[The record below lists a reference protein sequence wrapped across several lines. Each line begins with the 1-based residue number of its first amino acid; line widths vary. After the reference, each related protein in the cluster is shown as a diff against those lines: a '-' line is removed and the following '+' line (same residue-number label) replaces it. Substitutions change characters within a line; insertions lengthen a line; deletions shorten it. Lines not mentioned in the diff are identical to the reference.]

1 MESNLTKEDLARI
14 DKIEKYLLS
23 LNKAFYSTP
32 LFAIIPKFEPFIAP
46 IEQVE
51 EVEYKVMLSECGL
64 STTKG
69 RIYECYYQKGEDAYT
84 IIDDLGNRNRG
95 WDVGCFSHSKS
106 TREAYLSQQ
115 EQPKEEVKERWKPKF
130 GDRYYTIDLVG
141 TGIDIRQRMWAEKT
155 TDFNN
160 NELGNCFKTEQ
171 EAQSAANKIKALL
184 QTL

>member
-115 EQPKEEVKERWKPKF
+115 EQPKEEVKERWKPKLF
-130 GDRYYTIDLVG
+130 DIYFYIKEDFTIHSTKYSHPSLDD
-141 TGIDIRQRMWAEKT
+141 TRINA
-155 TDFNN
+155 
-160 NELGNCFKTEQ
+160 GNCFKTKQ
-171 EAQSAANKIKALL
+171 EAQSAATKIKALL